1 MLNTRLQR
9 NPRSHEAKFF
19 IHSLPT
25 VGLHYQLP
33 PYLRSS
39 EGFWRQICLS
49 GGSEIVLSS
58 TNRSG
63 VAWRLELVIV
73 EGFLVLCCRE
83 V

>member
-9 NPRSHEAKFF
+9 NPRSHGAKFF
-19 IHSLPT
+19 HHSLLT
-25 VGLHYQLP
+25 VGLHYQVPL
-33 PYLRSS
+33 YLRSS
-39 EGFWRQICLS
+39 EGFRWQNCLA

-63 VAWRLELVIV
+63 VGCRLVLVIV